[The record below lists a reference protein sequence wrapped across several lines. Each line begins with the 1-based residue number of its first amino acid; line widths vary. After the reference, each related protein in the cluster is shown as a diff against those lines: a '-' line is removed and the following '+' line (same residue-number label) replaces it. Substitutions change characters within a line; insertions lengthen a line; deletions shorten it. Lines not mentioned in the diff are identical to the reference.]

1 MTKKS
6 TQIIP
11 STKTKWTPI
20 FIGLLS
26 IQALLELI
34 VGITLLFNFPF
45 ALESGFGITYNSELD
60 VLGIAL
66 GLYLLLLTTLLL
78 FSIIWTTKSIT
89 SGPILGI
96 ISGAFLFVF
105 GTVTFVKF
113 GGLEGLL
120 VDGLRGL
127 LTILIGY
134 MALREIKSRD

>member
-1 MTKKS
+1 MTKPS
-6 TQIIP
+6 TQTVL
-11 STKTKWTPI
+11 STKTIWTRI

-34 VGITLLFNFPF
+34 VGFTLLFNFPF
-45 ALESGFGITYNSELD
+45 ALESGFGISYNNELD

-66 GLYLLLLTTLLL
+66 GLYLLLLTSLLI
-78 FSIIWTTKSIT
+78 FGAIWTKKSIT

-96 ISGAFLFVF
+96 ITGVFLFVF
-105 GTVTFVKF
+105 GTITFLKF
-113 GGLEGLL
+113 GSVQGLL

-134 MALREIKSRD
+134 MALIEIKSRN